1 MEKHNSCINSLAVI
15 QYVEEREPG
24 KLAELFKGL
33 GPEMAGV
40 SDPKAFLSDPNN
52 WVSSGLMIQLYKK
65 AKRILGDED
74 AAYRIGF
81 NSVLKQHLG
90 YIQKIIIYAFGSPAK
105 GIRHT
110 QRVNDHFN
118 RTKRIELLSSSRN
131 NAVIRLIWSKDM
143 PLSRDCCLM
152 NKGIYEA
159 IPVIWGLPPSHLEET
174 KCFFKG
180 DEYCEYHLQWETRN
194 RVKNFYHTIF
204 TPWKISQDS
213 IKELEKDKEILREK
227 YNQIHQLN
235 HDLQRKVDQ
244 LTTLQECS
252 AAILSTLK
260 LERLLDLILK
270 RLLDIAH
277 LDRAGIF
284 LFDENKN
291 SLILIHAVGVEPDTL
306 SDLKGYQIPL
316 DKKDNIIARTARE
329 KKSVLIKNV
338 EKIFLNP
345 RNPLLLRLKPKAFVL
360 VPMIVRG
367 RLVGIMLG
375 DNQNDQNFV
384 TEIDKNFLTSFA
396 NQIAM
401 ALENANLYRK
411 LEDSERKYREIV
423 ENVNEGIWILDGNGT
438 IRFSNC
444 HLREMLGYEDLVDH
458 SVYSLVNEEGKKV
471 LLRVLMENMGGR
483 TAKEEIVFL
492 RKSGDPASVL
502 VSSVPIMTDD
512 QYSGCL
518 AMLTDLTEKK
528 RTESRL
534 LQAQKLESIGT
545 MAGGIAHDFNNILT
559 GIVGYIDLLKLKT
572 EKDSDIGRYADI
584 IERSSLRA
592 ADLVT
597 KLLAFSRDSQSGRS
611 LVSAVNEIVQ
621 ETLEFMKSSLPE
633 NIETGFS
640 LQEDIPLISC
650 DPTQVQQTIL
660 NICLNALDA
669 MPDGGR
675 LFVAT
680 SEVEYKEVRARCPDF
695 IAHSGRYVCISISD
709 TGIGIDPEVR
719 DRIFDPFFTTKEVG
733 KGSGLGLAMAYGIV
747 KSSEGCIHVE
757 SGNGQGTTFELFFPV
772 SESVTEPAK
781 ESSRSQALSGSET
794 ILVVDDEEIVR
805 DLTLEVLSAHGYNV
819 LLAQDG
825 LEAIHVYKAFGHT
838 IDLVLLDMIM
848 PRMGGKEAYEKLKEI
863 NPDIKVLFCSGHGSD
878 NKVCEELKKIGVPY
892 SRKPFKIYDLARKV
906 RQVLNHE
913 PAGQEIAQ

>member
-1 MEKHNSCINSLAVI
+1 MDKHNSCINSLAVI

-24 KLAELFKGL
+24 KLAELFKDL
-33 GPEMAGV
+33 GPEMAGI

-52 WVSSGLMIQLYKK
+52 WVSSSLMIQLYKR

-74 AAYRIGF
+74 AAYKIGF

-90 YIQKIIIYAFGSPAK
+90 YIQKIIIYAFGNPAK

-152 NKGIYEA
+152 NKGIYKA

-194 RVKNFYHTIF
+194 RVKDFYHTIF

-213 IKELEKDKEILREK
+213 IKELERDKEILREK

-235 HDLQRKVDQ
+235 QDLQRKVDQ
-244 LTTLQECS
+244 LTILNECS

-260 LERLLDLILK
+260 LEELLELILK
-270 RLLDIAH
+270 RLLDVAH

-284 LFDENKN
+284 LFDEDKD

-329 KKSVLIKNV
+329 KKSVLVKDV
-338 EKIFLNP
+338 GKIFLNP
-345 RNPLLLRLKPKAFVL
+345 QNPLLLRLKPKAFVL
-360 VPMIVRG
+360 VPMTVRG

-375 DNQNDQNFV
+375 DNQNDRDFV

-458 SVYSLVNEEGKKV
+458 NVYSLVNEEGKKV

-483 TAKEEIVFL
+483 TAKEEVVL
-492 RKSGDPASVL
+492 QWKSGDPVSVL
-502 VSSVPIMTDD
+502 ISSVPIMTED

-528 RTESRL
+528 LIESRL

-559 GIVGYIDLLKLKT
+559 GILGYINLLKLKT
-572 EKDSDIGRYADI
+572 RKDSDIGRYADI

-597 KLLAFSRDSQSGRS
+597 KLLAFSRDSQPGRS

-621 ETLEFMKSSLPE
+621 ETLEFMKSSLPK

-640 LQEDIPLISC
+640 LQEDLPLIKC
-650 DPTQVQQTIL
+650 DPTQVQQAIL

-675 LFVAT
+675 LSVAT
-680 SEVEYKEVRARCPDF
+680 SEVEYKEVASCLDFTTHPD
-695 IAHSGRYVCISISD
+695 RYICISISD
-709 TGIGIDPEVR
+709 TGTGIETEVM

-733 KGSGLGLAMAYGIV
+733 KGSGLGLPMAYGIV
-747 KSSEGCIHVE
+747 KSGEGCIHVE
-757 SGNGQGTTFELFFPV
+757 SGNGQGTTFKIFFPV
-772 SESVTEPAK
+772 MESVTESAK
-781 ESSRSQALSGSET
+781 EPSKSQALGGSET
-794 ILVVDDEEIVR
+794 ILVVDDEEVVR
-805 DLTLEVLSAHGYNV
+805 DLATEVLSVHGYNV
-819 LLAQDG
+819 LSAQDG
-825 LEAIHVYKAFGHT
+825 LEAIHVYKAFEHD
-838 IDLVLLDMIM
+838 IDLVLLDISM

-863 NPDIKVLFCSGHGSD
+863 NPDIKVLFCSGHDPNHEMYEAPRNGDLHYVS
-878 NKVCEELKKIGVPY
+878 
-892 SRKPFKIYDLARKV
+892 KPFKIDELVRKV
-906 RQVLNHE
+906 QQVLNHE
-913 PAGQEIAQ
+913 DAGQKIAR

>member
-1 MEKHNSCINSLAVI
+1 MNKHIGCINSLAVI
-15 QYVEEREPG
+15 QYVGEKEPG
-24 KLAELFKGL
+24 KLPELFKDL

-40 SDPKAFLSDPNN
+40 PDPKAFLSDPNN
-52 WVSSGLMIQLYKK
+52 WISSSLMIQLYERAKK
-65 AKRILGDED
+65 ILGDDE
-74 AAYRIGF
+74 AAYKIGF

-90 YIQKIIIYAFGSPAK
+90 YIQKIIIYAFGNPAK

-118 RTKRIELLSSSRN
+118 RTKRIELLSSSQN
-131 NAVIRLIWSKDM
+131 DAVIRLIWSKDM
-143 PLSRDCCLM
+143 PLSRDCCLV
-152 NKGIYEA
+152 NKGIYQA
-159 IPVIWGLPPSHLEET
+159 IPVIWGLPPSRLKET

-180 DEYCEYHLQWETRN
+180 DDYCEYHLQWETRN
-194 RVKNFYHTIF
+194 RIKDFYHTIF
-204 TPWKISQDS
+204 TPWKISQES
-213 IKELEKDKEILREK
+213 IKELERDKEILREK

-235 HDLQRKVDQ
+235 QDLQRKVNQ
-244 LTTLQECS
+244 LTILNECS

-260 LERLLDLILK
+260 LEELLELILK
-270 RLLDIAH
+270 RLLEVAN

-291 SLILIHAVGVEPDTL
+291 SLILIHAVGVEPNTFT
-306 SDLKGYQIPL
+306 DLKGYQIPL

-329 KKSVLIKNV
+329 KKSVLIKDV

-345 RNPLLLRLKPKAFVL
+345 QNPLLLRLKPKAFVL
-360 VPMIVRG
+360 VPMTVRG
-367 RLVGIMLG
+367 RLIGIMLG
-375 DNQNDQNFV
+375 DNQNDRDFV

-423 ENVNEGIWILDGNGT
+423 ENVNEGIWILDENG
-438 IRFSNC
+438 IINFSNC
-444 HLREMLGYEDLVDH
+444 HLGKMLGYENLVNH
-458 SVYSLVNEEGKKV
+458 SIYNLVNEEGKKV

-483 TAKEEIVFL
+483 TAKEEVVL
-492 RKSGDPASVL
+492 QWKSNDPVNVL
-502 VSSVPIMTDD
+502 ISSVPIMTDG
-512 QYSGCL
+512 QYGGCL

-528 RTESRL
+528 YLESQL
-534 LQAQKLESIGT
+534 LQSQKLESIGT
-545 MAGGIAHDFNNILT
+545 MASGIAHDFNNILT
-559 GIVGYIDLLKLKT
+559 GILGYINLLKLKIGQ
-572 EKDSDIGRYADI
+572 DSDIGRYADI

-597 KLLAFSRDSQSGRS
+597 KLLAFSRDSQPGRS

-640 LQEDIPLISC
+640 LQEDLPLISC
-650 DPTQVQQTIL
+650 DPTQVQQAIL

-675 LFVAT
+675 LLVTT
-680 SEVEYKEVRARCPDF
+680 SEVGYRKVRARCPDF

-709 TGIGIDPEVR
+709 TGTGIEPEVM

-733 KGSGLGLAMAYGIV
+733 KGSGLGLAMAYGVV
-747 KSSEGCIHVE
+747 KSSKGCTQVE
-757 SGNGQGTTFELFFPV
+757 SKKGQGTTFKIFFPV
-772 SESVTEPAK
+772 MGSVTESAK
-781 ESSRSQALSGSET
+781 EPSKSQALGGSET
-794 ILVVDDEEIVR
+794 ILVVDDEEVVR
-805 DLTLEVLSAHGYNV
+805 DLTMEVLSVHGYNV
-819 LLAQDG
+819 LSAQDG
-825 LEAIHVYKAFGHT
+825 LEAIHVYKAFEHD
-838 IDLVLLDMIM
+838 IDLVLLDIFM

-863 NPDIKVLFCSGHGSD
+863 NPDIKVLFCSGHGPNHEIYEAPRNGDLHYVS
-878 NKVCEELKKIGVPY
+878 
-892 SRKPFKIYDLARKV
+892 KPFKIDELVRKV

-913 PAGQEIAQ
+913 DASI

>member
-1 MEKHNSCINSLAVI
+1 MDKHTSCINSLAI
-15 QYVEEREPG
+15 IEYVEEKEPG
-24 KLAELFKGL
+24 NLAELFKDP
-33 GPEMAGV
+33 GPEMAGI

-52 WVSSGLMIQLYKK
+52 WISSSLMIQLYER

-74 AAYRIGF
+74 AAYKIGF

-90 YIQKIIIYAFGSPAK
+90 YIQRIIIYAFGNPAK
-105 GIRHT
+105 AIRHT

-118 RTKRIELLSSSRN
+118 KTKRIELLSSSRN
-131 NAVIRLIWSKDM
+131 NAVIRLIWTKDI
-143 PLSRDCCLM
+143 PLSRDLCLM
-152 NKGIYEA
+152 NKGIYKA
-159 IPVIWGLPPSHLEET
+159 IPMIWGLSPSRLEET

-180 DEYCEYHLQWETRN
+180 DDYCEYHLQWETRN
-194 RVKNFYHTIF
+194 RVQDFYHRIF
-204 TPWKISQDS
+204 TPWKVSQES
-213 IKELEKDKEILREK
+213 IKELEKDKGILREK
-227 YNQIHQLN
+227 YNQIYQLN
-235 HDLQRKVDQ
+235 QDLQRKVDQ
-244 LTTLQECS
+244 LTTLQESS

-260 LERLLDLILK
+260 LEELLELILK
-270 RLLDIAH
+270 RLLKVAH

-284 LFDENKN
+284 LFDEDKN
-291 SLILIHAVGVEPDTL
+291 CLILIHAVGVEPDTFT
-306 SDLKGYQIPL
+306 DLKGYQIPL
-316 DKKDNIIARTARE
+316 DKKDNIIARTARK
-329 KKSVLIKNV
+329 KKSVLVKDV

-345 RNPLLLRLKPKAFVL
+345 QNPLLLRLKPKAFVL
-360 VPMIVRG
+360 VPMTVRG
-367 RLVGIMLG
+367 RLIGVVLG
-375 DNQNDQNFV
+375 DNQNDKDFV

-401 ALENANLYRK
+401 ALENANLYSK

-423 ENVNEGIWILDGNGT
+423 ENVNEGIWILEENGT

-444 HLREMLGYEDLVDH
+444 HLREMLGYENLVDH

-471 LLRVLMENMGGR
+471 LLRVLMENMKGR
-483 TAKEEIVFL
+483 TAKEEIVL
-492 RKSGDPASVL
+492 QGKSSGPVSVL
-502 VSSVPIMTDD
+502 ISSVPIMTDD

-528 RTESRL
+528 RIENRL

-559 GIVGYIDLLKLKT
+559 GILGYINLLKLKIGQ
-572 EKDSDIGRYADI
+572 ESDIGRYADI

-597 KLLAFSRDSQSGRS
+597 KLLAFSRNGQPGRS
-611 LVSAVNEIVQ
+611 RSSAVNEIVQ

-640 LQEDIPLISC
+640 LQEDLPLINC
-650 DPTQVQQTIL
+650 DPTQVQQAIL

-675 LFVAT
+675 LLVAT
-680 SEVEYKEVRARCPDF
+680 SEVGYKEVCGRCPDF
-695 IAHSGRYVCISISD
+695 MAHPGRYVCISISD
-709 TGIGIDPEVR
+709 TGIGIEPEIR

-757 SGNGQGTTFELFFPV
+757 SENGQGTTFELFF
-772 SESVTEPAK
+772 SVTESVPELAK
-781 ESSRSQALSGSET
+781 ESIKNQALAGSET

-825 LEAIHVYKAFGHT
+825 LEAIHVYKVFGHT

-848 PRMGGKEAYEKLKEI
+848 PRMGGKEAYDKLKEI

-878 NKVCEELKKIGVPY
+878 HQVCEELKKSGLPY
-892 SRKPFKIYDLARKV
+892 SKKPFKIYDLARKV
-906 RQVLNHE
+906 RQVLNHKD
-913 PAGQEIAQ
+913 ASI

>member
-1 MEKHNSCINSLAVI
+1 MDKHNSCINSLAVI

-24 KLAELFKGL
+24 KLAELFKDL
-33 GPEMAGV
+33 GPEMAGI

-52 WVSSGLMIQLYKK
+52 WVSSSLMIQLYKR

-74 AAYRIGF
+74 AAYKIGF

-90 YIQKIIIYAFGSPAK
+90 YIQKIIIYAFGNPAK

-152 NKGIYEA
+152 NKGIYKA

-194 RVKNFYHTIF
+194 RIKDFYHTIF

-213 IKELEKDKEILREK
+213 RKELERDKEILREK
-227 YNQIHQLN
+227 YDQVYQLN
-235 HDLQRKVDQ
+235 QDLQRKVDQ
-244 LTTLQECS
+244 LTTLQESS

-260 LERLLDLILK
+260 LEELLDLILK
-270 RLLDIAH
+270 RLLEVAH

-291 SLILIHAVGVEPDTL
+291 SLILIHAVGVEPDTFT
-306 SDLKGYQIPL
+306 DLKGYQIPL

-345 RNPLLLRLKPKAFVL
+345 QNPLLLRLKPKAFVL

-375 DNQNDQNFV
+375 DNQNDRDFV

-438 IRFSNC
+438 IRFANC
-444 HLREMLGYEDLVDH
+444 HLGEMLGYEDLVDH

-483 TAKEEIVFL
+483 TAKEEIVL
-492 RKSGDPASVL
+492 QRKSGDPASVL
-502 VSSVPIMTDD
+502 ISSVPIMTDD

-518 AMLTDLTEKK
+518 AMLTDLTDKK
-528 RTESRL
+528 RIESRL

-559 GIVGYIDLLKLKT
+559 GILGYINLLKLKT
-572 EKDSDIGRYADI
+572 GKDSDIGRYADI

-597 KLLAFSRDSQSGRS
+597 KLLAFSRDSRPGRS

-650 DPTQVQQTIL
+650 DPTQVQQAIL

-680 SEVEYKEVRARCPDF
+680 SEVEYKEVRVRCPDF
-695 IAHSGRYVCISISD
+695 IAHPGRYVCISISD

-719 DRIFDPFFTTKEVG
+719 GRIFDPFFTTKEVG

-757 SGNGQGTTFELFFPV
+757 SENGQGTTFELFFPV

-825 LEAIHVYKAFGHT
+825 LEAIHVYKAFEHT

-863 NPDIKVLFCSGHGSD
+863 NPDIKVLFHSGHGSD
-878 NKVCEELKKIGVPY
+878 HQVCKELRKSGLPY
-892 SRKPFKIYDLARKV
+892 SRKPFKIDELVRKV

-913 PAGQEIAQ
+913 DTST

>member
-1 MEKHNSCINSLAVI
+1 MDKHNSCINSLAVI

-24 KLAELFKGL
+24 KLAELFKDL
-33 GPEMAGV
+33 GPEMAGI

-52 WVSSGLMIQLYKK
+52 WVSSGLMIQLYKR

-74 AAYRIGF
+74 AAYKIGF

-90 YIQKIIIYAFGSPAK
+90 YIQRIIIYAFGNPAK

-131 NAVIRLIWSKDM
+131 NAVIRLIWSKDV
-143 PLSRDCCLM
+143 PLSRDCCLA
-152 NKGIYEA
+152 NKGVYQA
-159 IPVIWGLPPSHLEET
+159 IPTIWGFPPARLEET

-180 DEYCEYHLQWETRN
+180 DEYCEYHLQWETQN
-194 RVKNFYHTIF
+194 RVRDIYHRIF
-204 TPWKISQDS
+204 TPWKISRDS
-213 IKELEKDKEILREK
+213 IKELERDKEILREK

-235 HDLQRKVDQ
+235 QDLQRKVDQ
-244 LTTLQECS
+244 LTTLQESS

-270 RLLDIAH
+270 RLLDVAH

-291 SLILIHAVGVEPDTL
+291 SLILIHAVGVEPDTFT
-306 SDLKGYQIPL
+306 DLKGYQIPL

-345 RNPLLLRLKPKAFVL
+345 QNPLLLRLKPKAFVL

-375 DNQNDQNFV
+375 DNQNDRNFV

-471 LLRVLMENMGGR
+471 LLRVLIENMGGR
-483 TAKEEIVFL
+483 TAKEEIVL
-492 RKSGDPASVL
+492 QRKSGDPASVL

-518 AMLTDLTEKK
+518 AMLTDLTDKK
-528 RTESRL
+528 RIESRL
-534 LQAQKLESIGT
+534 LQSQKLESIGT

-559 GIVGYIDLLKLKT
+559 GILGYINLLKLKT

-597 KLLAFSRDSQSGRS
+597 KLLAFSRDSQPGRS

-640 LQEDIPLISC
+640 LQEDLPLINC
-650 DPTQVQQTIL
+650 DPTQVQQAIL

-675 LFVAT
+675 LLVAT

-695 IAHSGRYVCISISD
+695 IAHSDRYVCISISD

-757 SGNGQGTTFELFFPV
+757 SEDGQGTTFELFFPV
-772 SESVTEPAK
+772 TESVPELAK
-781 ESSRSQALSGSET
+781 ESLKNQVLAGSET

-825 LEAIHVYKAFGHT
+825 LEAIHVYKAFGHN
-838 IDLVLLDMIM
+838 IDLVLLDIIM
-848 PRMGGKEAYEKLKEI
+848 PRMGGKEACEKLKEI

-878 NKVCEELKKIGVPY
+878 HKVCEELKKSGLPY

-913 PAGQEIAQ
+913 DAST

>member
-1 MEKHNSCINSLAVI
+1 MDKHNSCINSLAVI

-24 KLAELFKGL
+24 KLAELFKDL
-33 GPEMAGV
+33 GPEMAGI

-52 WVSSGLMIQLYKK
+52 WVSSSLMIQLYKR

-74 AAYRIGF
+74 AAYKIGF

-90 YIQKIIIYAFGSPAK
+90 YIQKIIIYAFGNPAK

-152 NKGIYEA
+152 NKGIYKA

-194 RVKNFYHTIF
+194 RIKDFYHTIF

-213 IKELEKDKEILREK
+213 RKELERDKEILREK
-227 YNQIHQLN
+227 YDQVYQLN
-235 HDLQRKVDQ
+235 QDLQRKVDQ
-244 LTTLQECS
+244 LTTLQESS

-260 LERLLDLILK
+260 LEELLDLILK
-270 RLLDIAH
+270 RLLEVAH

-291 SLILIHAVGVEPDTL
+291 SLILIHAVGVEPDTFT
-306 SDLKGYQIPL
+306 DLKGYQIPL

-345 RNPLLLRLKPKAFVL
+345 QNPLLLRLKPKAFVL

-375 DNQNDQNFV
+375 DNQNDRDFV

-444 HLREMLGYEDLVDH
+444 HLGEMLGYEDLVDH

-471 LLRVLMENMGGR
+471 LLRVLMENMEGR
-483 TAKEEIVFL
+483 TAKEEIVL
-492 RKSGDPASVL
+492 QRKSGDPASVL
-502 VSSVPIMTDD
+502 ISSVPIMTDD

-518 AMLTDLTEKK
+518 AMLTDLTDKK
-528 RTESRL
+528 RIESRL

-559 GIVGYIDLLKLKT
+559 GILGYINLLKLKT
-572 EKDSDIGRYADI
+572 GKDSDIGRYADI

-597 KLLAFSRDSQSGRS
+597 KLLAFSRDSRPGRS

-650 DPTQVQQTIL
+650 DPTQVQQAIL

-680 SEVEYKEVRARCPDF
+680 SEVEYKEVRVRCPDF
-695 IAHSGRYVCISISD
+695 IAHPGPYVCISISD

-719 DRIFDPFFTTKEVG
+719 GRIFDPFFTTKEVG

-757 SGNGQGTTFELFFPV
+757 SEDGQGTTFELFFPV
-772 SESVTEPAK
+772 TESVPELTKEPLK
-781 ESSRSQALSGSET
+781 NQALAGSET

-805 DLTLEVLSAHGYNV
+805 DLTLEILSAYGYNV

-825 LEAIHVYKAFGHT
+825 LEAIHVYKAFEHT

-863 NPDIKVLFCSGHGSD
+863 NPDIKVLFRSGHGSD
-878 NKVCEELKKIGVPY
+878 HQVCKELRKSGLPY

-913 PAGQEIAQ
+913 DTST

>member
-1 MEKHNSCINSLAVI
+1 MDKHTSCINSLAI
-15 QYVEEREPG
+15 IEYVEEKEPG
-24 KLAELFKGL
+24 NLAELFKDL
-33 GPEMAGV
+33 RPEMAGI

-52 WVSSGLMIQLYKK
+52 WVSSSLMIQLYKK

-74 AAYRIGF
+74 AAYKIGF

-90 YIQKIIIYAFGSPAK
+90 YIQRIIIYAFGNPAK
-105 GIRHT
+105 AIRHT

-118 RTKRIELLSSSRN
+118 KTKRIELLSSSRN
-131 NAVIRLIWSKDM
+131 NAVIRLIWTKDI
-143 PLSRDCCLM
+143 PLSRDLCLM
-152 NKGIYEA
+152 NKGIYKA
-159 IPVIWGLPPSHLEET
+159 IPMIWGLSPSRLEET

-180 DEYCEYHLQWETRN
+180 DDYCEYHLQWETRN
-194 RVKNFYHTIF
+194 RVQDFYHRIF
-204 TPWKISQDS
+204 TPWKVSQES
-213 IKELEKDKEILREK
+213 IKELEKDKGILREK
-227 YNQIHQLN
+227 YNQIYQLN
-235 HDLQRKVDQ
+235 QDLQRKVDQ
-244 LTTLQECS
+244 LTTLQESS

-260 LERLLDLILK
+260 LEEFLELILK
-270 RLLDIAH
+270 RLLKVAH

-284 LFDENKN
+284 LFDEDKN
-291 SLILIHAVGVEPDTL
+291 CLILIHAVGVEPDTFT
-306 SDLKGYQIPL
+306 DLKGYQIPL
-316 DKKDNIIARTARE
+316 DKKDNIIARTAR
-329 KKSVLIKNV
+329 KKESVLVKDV

-345 RNPLLLRLKPKAFVL
+345 QNPLLLRLKPKAFVL
-360 VPMIVRG
+360 VPMTVRG
-367 RLVGIMLG
+367 RLIGVVLG
-375 DNQNDQNFV
+375 DNQNDKDFV

-401 ALENANLYRK
+401 ALENANLYSK

-423 ENVNEGIWILDGNGT
+423 ENVNEGIWILEENGT

-444 HLREMLGYEDLVDH
+444 HLREMLGYENLVDH

-471 LLRVLMENMGGR
+471 LLRVLMENMKGR
-483 TAKEEIVFL
+483 TAKEEIVL
-492 RKSGDPASVL
+492 QGKSSGPVSVL
-502 VSSVPIMTDD
+502 ISSVPIMTDD

-528 RTESRL
+528 RIENRL

-559 GIVGYIDLLKLKT
+559 GILGYINLLKLKIGQ
-572 EKDSDIGRYADI
+572 ESDIGRYADI

-597 KLLAFSRDSQSGRS
+597 KLLAFSRNGQPGRS
-611 LVSAVNEIVQ
+611 RSSAVNEIVQ

-640 LQEDIPLISC
+640 LQEDLPLINC
-650 DPTQVQQTIL
+650 DPTQVQQAIL

-675 LFVAT
+675 LLVAT
-680 SEVEYKEVRARCPDF
+680 SEVGYKEVCGRCPDF
-695 IAHSGRYVCISISD
+695 MAHPGRYVCISISD
-709 TGIGIDPEVR
+709 TGIGIEPEIR

-757 SGNGQGTTFELFFPV
+757 SENGQGTTFELFFPV
-772 SESVTEPAK
+772 TESVPELAK
-781 ESSRSQALSGSET
+781 ESIKNQALAGSET

-825 LEAIHVYKAFGHT
+825 LEAIHVYKVFGHT

-848 PRMGGKEAYEKLKEI
+848 PRMGGKEAYDKLKEI

-878 NKVCEELKKIGVPY
+878 HQVCEELKKSGLPY
-892 SRKPFKIYDLARKV
+892 SKKPFKIYDLARKV
-906 RQVLNHE
+906 RQVLNHKD
-913 PAGQEIAQ
+913 ASI

>member
-15 QYVEEREPG
+15 QYVEERKPG
-24 KLAELFKGL
+24 KLAELFKDL

-52 WVSSGLMIQLYKK
+52 WVSSSLMIQLYKRVR
-65 AKRILGDED
+65 RILGDED
-74 AAYRIGF
+74 AAYKIGF
-81 NSVLKQHLG
+81 NSVLNQHLG
-90 YIQKIIIYAFGSPAK
+90 YIQRIIIYAFGNPAK
-105 GIRHT
+105 AIRHT

-152 NKGIYEA
+152 NKGIYKA

-235 HDLQRKVDQ
+235 QDLQRKVDQ

-270 RLLDIAH
+270 RLLEVAH

-284 LFDENKN
+284 LFDKDKN
-291 SLILIHAVGVEPDTL
+291 SLILIHAVGMEPDTFT
-306 SDLKGYQIPL
+306 DLKGYQISL

-329 KKSVLIKNV
+329 KRSVLVKDV
-338 EKIFLNP
+338 EKMFLNP
-345 RNPLLLRLKPKAFVL
+345 QNPLLLRLKPKAFVL

-367 RLVGIMLG
+367 RLIGIMLG
-375 DNQNDQNFV
+375 DNQSDRNFV
-384 TEIDKNFLTSFA
+384 TEIDKDFLTSFA

-401 ALENANLYRK
+401 ALENANLYGK

-438 IRFSNC
+438 IRFANC
-444 HLREMLGYEDLVDH
+444 HLGEMLGYEDLVDH

-483 TAKEEIVFL
+483 TAKEEIVL
-492 RKSGDPASVL
+492 QRKSGDPASVL
-502 VSSVPIMTDD
+502 ISSVPIMTND

-518 AMLTDLTEKK
+518 AMLTDLTDKK
-528 RTESRL
+528 RIESRL

-559 GIVGYIDLLKLKT
+559 GILGYINLLKLKT
-572 EKDSDIGRYADI
+572 GKDSDIGRYADI

-597 KLLAFSRDSQSGRS
+597 KLLAFSRDSRPGRS

-640 LQEDIPLISC
+640 LQEDLPLISC
-650 DPTQVQQTIL
+650 DPTQVQQAIL

-675 LFVAT
+675 LLVAT
-680 SEVEYKEVRARCPDF
+680 SEVEYKEVRVRCPDF
-695 IAHSGRYVCISISD
+695 IAHPGRYVCISISD
-709 TGIGIDPEVR
+709 TGIGIEPEVM

-747 KSSEGCIHVE
+747 KSSEGCIYVE
-757 SGNGQGTTFELFFPV
+757 SGDGQGTTFELFFPV
-772 SESVTEPAK
+772 TESVPELAK
-781 ESSRSQALSGSET
+781 EPLKNQALSGSET
-794 ILVVDDEEIVR
+794 ILVVDDEKIIR

-825 LEAIHVYKAFGHT
+825 LEAIHVYKAFGHN

-878 NKVCEELKKIGVPY
+878 HKVCEELKKIGVPY

-913 PAGQEIAQ
+913 DAST

>member
-1 MEKHNSCINSLAVI
+1 MDKHTSCINSLAII
-15 QYVEEREPG
+15 QYVGEKGPG
-24 KLAELFKGL
+24 KLAELFKDL
-33 GPEMAGV
+33 GPEMEGV
-40 SDPKAFLSDPNN
+40 PDPKAFLSDPNN
-52 WVSSGLMIQLYKK
+52 WISSSLMILLYERAKK
-65 AKRILGDED
+65 ILGDDE
-74 AAYRIGF
+74 AAYKIGF

-90 YIQKIIIYAFGSPAK
+90 YIQKIIIYAFGNPAK

-118 RTKRIELLSSSRN
+118 KTKRIELLSSSQN
-131 NAVIRLIWSKDM
+131 DAVIRLIWSKDM
-143 PLSRDCCLM
+143 PLSRDLCSF
-152 NKGIYEA
+152 NKGVYEA
-159 IPVIWGLPPSHLEET
+159 IPTIWGLPPARLEET

-194 RVKNFYHTIF
+194 RVKDFYHTIF
-204 TPWKISQDS
+204 TPWKISQES
-213 IKELEKDKEILREK
+213 IKELDRDKEILREK

-235 HDLQRKVDQ
+235 QDLQRKVDQ
-244 LTTLQECS
+244 LTTLQESS

-260 LERLLDLILK
+260 LEELLDLILK
-270 RLLDIAH
+270 RLLEVAH

-291 SLILIHAVGVEPDTL
+291 SLILIHAVGVEPNTFT
-306 SDLKGYQIPL
+306 DLKGYQIPL

-345 RNPLLLRLKPKAFVL
+345 QNPLLLRLKPKAFVL

-375 DNQNDQNFV
+375 DNQNDRNFV

-458 SVYSLVNEEGKKV
+458 NVYSLVNEEGKKV

-483 TAKEEIVFL
+483 TAKEEIVL
-492 RKSGDPASVL
+492 QRKSGDPVSVL
-502 VSSVPIMTDD
+502 VSSVPIMTED

-518 AMLTDLTEKK
+518 AMLTDLTDKK
-528 RTESRL
+528 RIESRL

-559 GIVGYIDLLKLKT
+559 GILGYINLLKLKT
-572 EKDSDIGRYADI
+572 RKDSDIGRYADI

-597 KLLAFSRDSQSGRS
+597 KLLAFSRDSQPGQS

-650 DPTQVQQTIL
+650 DPTQVQQAIL

-680 SEVEYKEVRARCPDF
+680 SEVEYKEVRARCLDF

-781 ESSRSQALSGSET
+781 ESSRNQALSGSET

-825 LEAIHVYKAFGHT
+825 LEAIHVYKAFEHT

-848 PRMGGKEAYEKLKEI
+848 PQMGGKEAYEKLKEI

-878 NKVCEELKKIGVPY
+878 HKVCEELKKSGLPY

-913 PAGQEIAQ
+913 DAST